1 MGVGQ
6 VFIFIVAALTFA
18 LVMIF
23 GYRAVVD
30 FLARGEQIEFLQFKN
45 DLENSIKKIYTEYGA
60 LRQETFFLPG
70 KYGQICFVDFDQPYN
85 PGLCSQD
92 PIACSFWK
100 DADSYDATDENVF
113 LQPVAPVLLKIF
125 RFQVIPRQVDEAG
138 FLCLPISGGTFTIML
153 EGKG

>member
-45 DLENSIKKIYTEYGA
+45 DLENSVKKIYTEYGA
-60 LRQETFFLPG
+60 LRKETFFLLG
-70 KYGQICFVDFDQPYN
+70 KYEQICFVDFDLPYN
-85 PGLCSQD
+85 PSLCSPD
-92 PIACSFWK
+92 PVACSVWE
-100 DADSYDATDENVF
+100 DAESYGTTDENVF

-125 RFQVIPRQVDEAG
+125 RFQVVPRNLDEAG
-138 FLCLPISGGTFTIML
+138 FL
-153 EGKG
+153 